1 MNGGLLVVGER
12 PKVPATTGPSEHAGP
27 RSKRA
32 STMLPNDGLE
42 QYSAEMTCSCLI
54 DEMKKKGKKKIKHQK
69 NATETTLH
77 TS

>member
-1 MNGGLLVVGER
+1 
-12 PKVPATTGPSEHAGP
+12 
-27 RSKRA
+27 
-32 STMLPNDGLE
+32 MLPNDGLE